1 MSVKDRILNNT
12 LSFLGILWLGL
23 SISLLNNESLAD
35 IIKR

>member
-12 LSFLGILWLGL
+12 LSFLAILWLGL